1 MRPGGKITADVW
13 RGRLARET
21 VDHCDRQGMGSNLS
35 ENHVPLILHQ
45 RNSAGVQ
52 AGESGRSTQMPRT
65 YIPCATINYRMPTGK
80 LHIVPLGGLGEFGM
94 NCMAIRWGDDIIVI
108 DGGLMFPEA
117 ELLGVD
123 IVVPDI
129 SYLIENRLRV
139 KGIILTHGH
148 EDHIGGLPWILS
160 ELNVPVWGTEFT
172 LAYVEDKLEEHG
184 LLDDADLR
192 EIRAGESFQIGP
204 FTISPIQVT
213 HSLVDCVA
221 LAVHTPLGVIIHTG
235 DFKVD
240 PTPTDNR
247 LFDLHAFAEYGKTG
261 VLALFQDSTNVE
273 RKGYTPS
280 ERAVRRK
287 FDEVFAHTKR
297 RLFISCFSSSIHR
310 IKLAVEMAWQHGRK
324 VAFAGRSMNN
334 SAEIAEDLG
343 YIEIPEGLLIHP
355 GEMKNF
361 PPEKVCVLISGTQ
374 GEPMSALSRAAV
386 DNHKHAKIEK
396 GDTVMLSSRIIPGN
410 EKAIYRMIDH
420 LFRREAHVIYD
431 DGSSPPVH
439 VSGHA
444 SQEELKL
451 IINLVKPK
459 YFIPIHG
466 EYRQLKLHAEM
477 AAAMKGSVG
486 NVILIESGDV
496 LEFDEL
502 SARKAGRVNV
512 GRVCIDSG
520 SRTDV
525 VEDLIVKDRRHL
537 SEDGIVLPIIA
548 INKLTGKV
556 ETTPEIVT
564 RGFSPGE
571 DGFVGGA
578 RQIVMQTLDS
588 SSAEE
593 KADYGVIK
601 EKIRADLKRYVS
613 KQTQKRPLIMPVIL
627 EI

>member
-1 MRPGGKITADVW
+1 
-13 RGRLARET
+13 
-21 VDHCDRQGMGSNLS
+21 
-35 ENHVPLILHQ
+35 
-45 RNSAGVQ
+45 
-52 AGESGRSTQMPRT
+52 
-65 YIPCATINYRMPTGK
+65 MPTGK

-94 NCMAIRWGDDIIVI
+94 NCMAVRWADDIIVI
-108 DGGLMFPEA
+108 DAGLMFPEA

-129 SYLIENRLRV
+129 SYLIENRQRV
-139 KGIILTHGH
+139 RAIVLTHGH
-148 EDHIGGLPWILS
+148 EDHIGALPWILS

-172 LAYVEDKLEEHG
+172 LALLEDKLEEHG

-192 EIRAGESFQIGP
+192 EIRPGERFKAGP
-204 FTISPIQVT
+204 FTIHPIHVT
-213 HSLVDCVA
+213 HSLVDCVS
-221 LAVHTPLGVIIHTG
+221 LAIHTQLGVLIHTG

-240 PTPTDNR
+240 PTPTDNK
-247 LFDLHAFAEYGKTG
+247 LFDLHSFAEYGKEG

-310 IKLAVEMAWQHGRK
+310 VKLAVELAGQHGRK
-324 VAFAGRSMNN
+324 VAFIGRSMT
-334 SAEIAEDLG
+334 SASEIAEDLG

-355 GEMKNF
+355 GEMKNY
-361 PPEKVCVLISGTQ
+361 PPEKVCVMISGTQ

-420 LFRREAHVIYD
+420 LFRRQAHVIYE

-451 IINLVKPK
+451 IINLVKPR

-477 AAAMKGSVG
+477 AAAMRGSVG
-486 NVILIESGDV
+486 NVMLIESGDV

-502 SARKAGRVNV
+502 GARKAGRVNV

-525 VEDLIVKDRRHL
+525 VEDLIIKDRRHL

-548 INKLTGKV
+548 INKLSGRV
-556 ETTPEIVT
+556 ESSPEIVT
-564 RGFSPGE
+564 RGFAPGE
-571 DGFVGGA
+571 DGFVEGA
-578 RQIVMQTLDS
+578 RQLVMQTLELS
-588 SSAEE
+588 SEEE

-601 EKIRADLKRYVS
+601 EKIRADLKRYIS